1 MVFFNPAK
9 IAIIFIEYRPVLC
22 VQKGDILTLA
32 VGLIIVIVIAVIANP
47 QYLAAI
53 KSVGVKPTPTPTPVP
68 TIIYQ
73 TQVIPTYIKPT
84 PVPVVTD
91 APLYRITYTDKP
103 FLYPVFKLPENME
116 TYGGSDLVSRRQE
129 MVPFAFV
136 DETRGGLTQ
145 KFSVPY
151 PIWVINTTV
160 IANKTPQYGRF
171 RMALCNAADGSIIE
185 GDEILNRGTSSRVVQ
200 VSNTDMYMI
209 ISTAYI
215 DSYHISLEAPRD
227 YYNMYRPN

>member
-1 MVFFNPAK
+1 M
-9 IAIIFIEYRPVLC
+9 E
-22 VQKGDILTLA
+22 KGDIITLV
-32 VGLIIVIVIAVIANP
+32 VGIIIVMVIAVIANP
-47 QYLAAI
+47 QYLTMI
-53 KSVGVKPTPTPTPVP
+53 KGVGEKTTPTPTPTPIPIQTV
-68 TIIYQ
+68 IYQ
-73 TQVIPTYIKPT
+73 TQAIPTYVKPT
-84 PVPVVTD
+84 PIPVITD
-91 APLYRITYTDKP
+91 APLYQITYTDKP
-103 FLYPVFKLPENME
+103 FLYPVFLLPENME
-116 TYGGSDLVSRRQE
+116 TYGGPDIVSRKQE

-136 DETRGGLTQ
+136 DGKQGGLTN

-160 IANKTPQYGRF
+160 IANKTPAYGKF

-185 GDEILNRGTSSRVVQ
+185 GEEILNRGTSYRVVQ

-227 YYNMYRPN
+227 YYDMYRPR

>member
-47 QYLAAI
+47 QYLVAI

-227 YYNMYRPN
+227 YYNMYRPI